1 MRKLKVYIASPYT
14 IGDTAVNVRR
24 QIDAANELMDM
35 GLLPFAPLMSHFH
48 HLIHPRSYESWLE
61 WDFGWLESCDI
72 VLRLDG
78 ESKGADMEVERAKE
92 LGIPVFYTLRELL
105 AEKDNLKK
113 RR

>member
-1 MRKLKVYIASPYT
+1 MTKVYIASPYT

-48 HLIHPRSYESWLE
+48 DMIHHRGWADWMDWCL
-61 WDFGWLESCDI
+61 GWLDACDI

-78 ESKGADMEVERAKE
+78 ESKGADMEVARAKE
-92 LGIPVFYTLRELL
+92 LGIPVCYSINEL
-105 AEKDNLKK
+105 EKMI
-113 RR
+113 